1 MSGLKYYKPSGKI
14 DFKSYLLG
22 FILAIIASY
31 FIGEL
36 YLYFNNKFQLF
47 IIESVLKSDLES
59 HTNQLA
65 AIVFKVLDRPRGF
78 IILLVIL
85 GVLIIP
91 LLITLLV
98 MGFMMDY
105 LRKKG
110 KSRNKIIDFVS
121 CIILTS
127 ICFFVSNEYTII
139 TTIDC
144 IVFFMFC
151 LTAWFSSL
159 GIPHYFCEKC
169 FKSYKEKN
177 FYLISKLD
185 SDVFLENVINN
196 GLNVEITYEEEQIL
210 EKDDIENL
218 YYVELNECD
227 TCHSKI
233 VKIESKRRKWE
244 NGKKKIEYGK
254 TITEHLIINKLY
266 NYEHKN

>member
-1 MSGLKYYKPSGKI
+1 
-14 DFKSYLLG
+14 
-22 FILAIIASY
+22 
-31 FIGEL
+31 
-36 YLYFNNKFQLF
+36 
-47 IIESVLKSDLES
+47 
-59 HTNQLA
+59 
-65 AIVFKVLDRPRGF
+65 
-78 IILLVIL
+78 
-85 GVLIIP
+85 
-91 LLITLLV
+91 
-98 MGFMMDY
+98 
-105 LRKKG
+105 
-110 KSRNKIIDFVS
+110 
-121 CIILTS
+121 
-127 ICFFVSNEYTII
+127 
-139 TTIDC
+139 
-144 IVFFMFC
+144 MFC

-196 GLNVEITYEEEQIL
+196 GLNVEITYKEEQIL
-210 EKDDIENL
+210 KKDDIENL